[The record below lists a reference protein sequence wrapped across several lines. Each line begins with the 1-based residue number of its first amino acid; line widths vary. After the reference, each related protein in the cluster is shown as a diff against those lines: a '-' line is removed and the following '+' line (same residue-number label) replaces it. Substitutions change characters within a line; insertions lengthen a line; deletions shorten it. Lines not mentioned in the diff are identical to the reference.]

1 MADNRGLK
9 KNKEGYND
17 PTAYKGMMA
26 ALRDETDQQRRLTAL
41 ISVLKYIIDIAGYDL
56 MNRIEVKDRRTGK
69 EYR

>member
-1 MADNRGLK
+1 MAEYGMK

-26 ALRDETDQQRRLTAL
+26 VLREESDQQRRLTSL
-41 ISVLKYIIDIAGYDL
+41 IHVLKYIIDLAGYDL
-56 MNRIEVKDRRTGK
+56 LNRIELKDRRTGK

>member
-1 MADNRGLK
+1 MASYGMK

-26 ALRDETDQQRRLTAL
+26 VLREETDQQRRLTSL
-41 ISVLKYIIDIAGYDL
+41 IHVLKYIIDLAGYDL
-56 MNRIEVKDRRTGK
+56 LNRIELKDRRTGK

>member
-1 MADNRGLK
+1 MAEYGMK

-26 ALRDETDQQRRLTAL
+26 VLREEVEQRRLNHL
-41 ISVLKYIIDIAGYDL
+41 INFIKRLVDEEGYEL
-56 MNRIEVKDRRTGK
+56 LNRIELRDRRTGK

>member
-1 MADNRGLK
+1 MAEYGMK

-26 ALRDETDQQRRLTAL
+26 VLRDEVEQRRLNHL
-41 ISVLKYIIDIAGYDL
+41 INFIKRLVDEEGYEL
-56 MNRIEVKDRRTGK
+56 LNRIELRDRRTGK

>member
-1 MADNRGLK
+1 MANYGMK

-26 ALRDETDQQRRLTAL
+26 VLREETDQQRRLNAL
-41 ISVLKYIIDIAGYDL
+41 IGVLKYIIDIAGYDL
-56 MNRIEVKDRRTGK
+56 LNRIEVKDRRTGK

>member
-9 KNKEGYND
+9 KNKEGYSD
-17 PTAYKGMMA
+17 PTAYKGMMSV
-26 ALRDETDQQRRLTAL
+26 LREETDQQRRLSAL

-56 MNRIEVKDRRTGK
+56 LNRIEVKDRRTGK

>member
-1 MADNRGLK
+1 MADYGMK

-26 ALRDETDQQRRLTAL
+26 VLREESEQQRRLTSL
-41 ISVLKYIIDIAGYDL
+41 IHVLKYIIDLAGYDL
-56 MNRIEVKDRRTGK
+56 LNRIELKDRRTGK